1 MTCLG
6 TMKFPFKKLNS
17 MLCEQLGRVAKD
29 TEVLSARRIGA
40 KAGSFEHSP
49 AAQPR
54 GTLALGTEALT
65 AVNAKWSR

>member
-1 MTCLG
+1 MTCLE
-6 TMKFPFKKLNS
+6 TTKFPFRKLNS

-29 TEVLSARRIGA
+29 TEVLRARRIGA